1 MLLHSPSLCCQ
12 HGHHPHYQHHQNH
25 HHRPNHHHHIFSI
38 ITKPFD
44 ISPSLYCSIIHFI
57 LTFTTLY
64 AHWNILFGQ
73 KSFFYFTKVMMTIW
87 WSMLGNLR
95 PQIGKSITEIHLG
108 PPSCQNMQ
116 KADIFGTLQYAV
128 YNMHYAICNIMYWTT
143 ILPKHAKSRHIL
155 QTQSPLEAI
164 SQMLP
169 QTTLLCRTPKNWQP
183 VLLSKHL
190 APLFPKQFQLFTERF
205 LIENFFSFKIQHV

>member
-1 MLLHSPSLCCQ
+1 MFKKTALFWNEGFPY
-12 HGHHPHYQHHQNH
+12 YQHH

-108 PPSCQNMQ
+108 PPSCQE
-116 KADIFGTLQYAV
+116 
-128 YNMHYAICNIMYWTT
+128 
-143 ILPKHAKSRHIL
+143 HAKSRHIRHFTLCSVQHAIQYALCNMQYHVLDHHPAKL
-155 QTQSPLEAI
+155 QKVDI
-164 SQMLP
+164 F
-169 QTTLLCRTPKNWQP
+169 CR
-183 VLLSKHL
+183 LR
-190 APLFPKQFQLFTERF
+190 APLRQFRKRCLRRRFFVGLPKIDNLSSF
-205 LIENFFSFKIQHV
+205 LNT